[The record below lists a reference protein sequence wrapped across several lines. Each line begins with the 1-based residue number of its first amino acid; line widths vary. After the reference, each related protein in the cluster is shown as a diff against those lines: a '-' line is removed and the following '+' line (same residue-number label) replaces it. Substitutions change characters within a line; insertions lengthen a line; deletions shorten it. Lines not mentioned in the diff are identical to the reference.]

1 MDGVKMNG
9 KVLKVVEYNLT
20 FGGQDRFVNVYS
32 LFKYKK
38 NNNLYI
44 IYSDPNPSYSYLSYG
59 SSHIKNDTV
68 LSMATSNKADEEIIK
83 EYIFKVTNQESLEN
97 FEVLSLQ
104 KISGI
109 EIINSNKLELKTEV
123 LTKLINFCLPKVEKA
138 EESTSTTASPKKKK
152 GTKKVFFLLFLL
164 LLLGGSYY
172 YFTHPAKKQERV
184 IKNFTCQKSYNDNS
198 ISATVEEEN
207 TYYFNQS
214 ENLEYFIEKKNYQFA
229 SQVSYQDF
237 INKGLIYKYLPE
249 DEENSTLKKDD
260 QNYSFETTLKQ
271 NITSS
276 YNKPTAYEESL
287 TYMEDEGYSCK
298 ERLET
303 ENE

>member
-1 MDGVKMNG
+1 MNG

-20 FGGQDRFVNVYS
+20 FGGQDRFVNVYG

-68 LSMATSNKADEEIIK
+68 LAMATSNKADEEIIK

-104 KISGI
+104 EINGI
-109 EIINSNKLELKTEV
+109 EIINSNKLEVKAEV
-123 LTKLINFCLPKVEKA
+123 LTNLINFCLPKVEKA
-138 EESTSTTASPKKKK
+138 EESTSTTDSPKKKK

-164 LLLGGSYY
+164 LLLGGGYY
-172 YFTHPAKKQERV
+172 YFTHPPKKQERV
-184 IKNFTCQKSYNDNS
+184 IKTFTCQKSYNDNS

-214 ENLEYFIEKKNYQFA
+214 ENLEYFIEKKNYQFS